1 MWEWENDRVGEWES
15 ERMTEWEN
23 ERVGEWES
31 KRVRGEELREWGSER
46 NKIVSQ
52 FFAKAHQLIS
62 SVLFS
67 LIISPEYFYNSAK
80 LIIDVVK
87 KFLINN
93 NNQILFELRA
103 KHKYILHTIE

>member
-1 MWEWENDRVGEWES
+1 MVLKLKKKVWEIHEGVRKSES
-15 ERMTEWEN
+15 ERM
-23 ERVGEWES
+23 REWES
-31 KRVRGEELREWGSER
+31 KRVRDEELREWGSER
-46 NKIVSQ
+46 NKIVLQ

-67 LIISPEYFYNSAK
+67 LIILPEYFYNSAK

-93 NNQILFELRA
+93 NNQILFELQA